1 MDTSRTPPKRVLALQ
16 HVPFEGL
23 GQIEP
28 WLIDRGHRVTVVRL
42 YESDDLPDPAD
53 VDLLVI
59 MGGPMGVHDEA
70 EHPWLQTEKRFV
82 RSVIDAGAAVLG
94 ICLGAQLIAAVM
106 GARVGPNPVK
116 EIGWF
121 PIEAMN
127 NQGLN
132 IAGPL
137 LRFPATTTVLHW
149 HGETFTL
156 PPGAVQLARSTACE
170 QQAFQ
175 LGARIIGLQFHLETT
190 PEALQKM
197 VAVCGDELQPAAF
210 VQSAEQILAADA
222 ATYRSLHALLGAV
235 LGFLLRDDG
244 VSDGTPA
251 AATIQNNPSA

>member
-1 MDTSRTPPKRVLALQ
+1 MDTSRTSPKRVLALQ

-28 WLIDRGHRVTVVRL
+28 WLLARGHRLTVAHV
-42 YESDDLPDPAD
+42 YDSPALPPAGD

-59 MGGPMGVHDEA
+59 MGGPMGVHDDA
-70 EHPWLQTEKRFV
+70 SHPWLAAEKRFV
-82 RSVIDAGAAVLG
+82 GSVIAAGAAVLG

-127 NQGLN
+127 NDGLD
-132 IAGPL
+132 IAGPV
-137 LRFPATTTVLHW
+137 LRFPATATVLHW

-156 PPGAVQLARSTACE
+156 PPEAVQLARSTACE

-197 VAVCGDELQPAAF
+197 VAACGDELQPAAF

-222 ATYRSLHALLGAV
+222 VTYRFLHALLGAV

-244 VSDGTPA
+244 GSD
-251 AATIQNNPSA
+251 